1 MYICLKSYHLKTH
14 RVFEPKSIDRS
25 KSERKRLSTLSKI
38 QNLLS
43 LYVYLQFSCL
53 ASVSLSTLMHLFKTP
68 ARIHTHRNTS
78 RTHIQEYT
86 HDRMMSCLV
95 SPCLLYMYWFQLYY
109 VNPNKY
115 LTLETGL
122 PKVRTSPGIGIGI
135 GINLG
140 L

>member
-25 KSERKRLSTLSKI
+25 KSERKRLSTRSII

-53 ASVSLSTLMHLFKTP
+53 ASVSLSTLMHLFNTP
-68 ARIHTHRNTS
+68 ARIHTYRNTS
-78 RTHIQEYT
+78 HTHIHT
-86 HDRMMSCLV
+86 HDRMMSRLV
-95 SPCLLYMYWFQLYY
+95 FYIHMYWFQLYY
-109 VNPNKY
+109 ANPNKY

-122 PKVRTSPGIGIGI
+122 PKVRTSSGIGIGI